1 MKELQRKTKILYL
14 VNQFSMHGGIQRML
28 SHKIDAW
35 VEEYGYEVVVVTVNQ
50 NNAPVVYPPKNEFKL
65 IDLNLKG
72 INQHHF
78 KELYQFVGRIKKVI
92 NQESPDLVITTL
104 TGIPSLILPLLK
116 PKVKKVLEIHS
127 SGALSVTSQWKY
139 KWPFL
144 NKYYKVVLLNE
155 DEKKYYQLSN
165 LVVIPNFIKIAH
177 SNVTYEG
184 REKRIIAAGRIHAEK
199 QYNHLIRIWGKIFK
213 KFPDWKVDIYGDGN
227 KELLSEYQKY
237 IKDHQITGIQFH
249 HATND
254 LEKELMSASL
264 LCLTSETECFPMI
277 LIECK
282 KCMLPAIS
290 YDSPNGPRH
299 IISNDGVLV
308 EQNNMDEFAEA
319 LEKMITEEDYRNDM
333 AYHAAENMKSFS
345 AAEIIQKWNQL
356 IDGK

>member
-1 MKELQRKTKILYL
+1 MIS
-14 VNQFSMHGGIQRML
+14 N
-28 SHKIDAW
+28 KIDAW
-35 VEEYGYEVVVVTVNQ
+35 IEEYGYEVVVVTINQ
-50 NNAPVVYPPKNEFKL
+50 NSAPVVYPPKNEFEL

-78 KELYQFVGRIKKVI
+78 KELYQFAGKIKKVI
-92 NQESPDLVITTL
+92 NQESPALIITTL

-127 SGALSVTSQWKY
+127 SGALSVTKSWKY

-144 NKYYKVVLLNE
+144 NRYYKVVLLNE
-155 DEKKYYQLSN
+155 DEKKYYQLRN
-165 LVVIPNFIKIAH
+165 LVVIPNFIKIAP
-177 SNVTYEG
+177 SNGTYEG

-299 IISNDGVLV
+299 IISDDGLLI
-308 EQNNMDEFAEA
+308 EHNSIEKFASELSHLIMDE
-319 LEKMITEEDYRNDM
+319 EKREKLSEKAFQNR
-333 AYHAAENMKSFS
+333 HKFS
-345 AAEIIQKWNQL
+345 AKEVIKKWNDL
-356 IDGK
+356 L